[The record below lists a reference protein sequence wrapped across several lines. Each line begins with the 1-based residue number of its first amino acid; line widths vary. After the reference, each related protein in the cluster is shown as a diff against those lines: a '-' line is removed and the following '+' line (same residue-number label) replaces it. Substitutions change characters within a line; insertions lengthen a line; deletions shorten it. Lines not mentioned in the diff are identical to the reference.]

1 MILLLTQDDTVN
13 LSKFISRE
21 QLAPTAAYHLIHQQ
35 VIAPLHHYLT
45 RLIAAWTGCEA
56 SDTQMI
62 LHTHALLG
70 EVLAFRLGR
79 ETILLRT
86 GWTQFDAQKR
96 NRFSKSLPVISI
108 SSCMGYRKGVWAD
121 EKPVV
126 VILLIVILLA
136 ALGGGWWWYQSSRQ
150 QPLTLYGN
158 VDIRTVNMSF
168 RVGGRLASLTVDE
181 GDSIRAGQTLG
192 ELDRAPYE
200 NALLQAQ
207 ANVSTA
213 QAQYDLMM
221 AGYRAEEIA
230 QAAAAVKQAQ
240 AAYDYAQNF
249 YQRQLG
255 LRASSA
261 ISANDLEN
269 ARSSRDQAQATLKS
283 AQDKLR
289 QYRAGNRPQEIAQAK
304 ASLEQAQA
312 ALAQAKLDL
321 HDTVLTAPSDGTL
334 MTRAVEP
341 GTMLNAGGT
350 VLTLSLTHPVW
361 VRAYV
366 DEKNLGQAQPGQEV
380 LLYTDSRPDKP
391 YHGKI
396 GFVSPSAEFTP
407 KTVETPDLRTDL
419 VYRLRIVVTDAD
431 GALRQGMPVTISF
444 SHGNGHE

>member
-1 MILLLTQDDTVN
+1 M
-13 LSKFISRE
+13 K
-21 QLAPTAAYHLIHQQ
+21 
-35 VIAPLHHYLT
+35 
-45 RLIAAWTGCEA
+45 
-56 SDTQMI
+56 
-62 LHTHALLG
+62 
-70 EVLAFRLGR
+70 
-79 ETILLRT
+79 
-86 GWTQFDAQKR
+86 
-96 NRFSKSLPVISI
+96 
-108 SSCMGYRKGVWAD
+108 
-121 EKPVV
+121 KPVV

-304 ASLEQAQA
+304 
-312 ALAQAKLDL
+312 LDL

-366 DEKNLGQAQPGQEV
+366 DEKNLGQAQPGREV

-419 VYRLRIVVTDAD
+419 VYRLRIVVNDAD
-431 GALRQGMPVTISF
+431 GALRQGMPVTVSF
-444 SHGNGHE
+444 NHGNGHE

>member
-1 MILLLTQDDTVN
+1 M
-13 LSKFISRE
+13 K
-21 QLAPTAAYHLIHQQ
+21 
-35 VIAPLHHYLT
+35 
-45 RLIAAWTGCEA
+45 
-56 SDTQMI
+56 
-62 LHTHALLG
+62 
-70 EVLAFRLGR
+70 
-79 ETILLRT
+79 
-86 GWTQFDAQKR
+86 
-96 NRFSKSLPVISI
+96 
-108 SSCMGYRKGVWAD
+108 
-121 EKPVV
+121 KPVV

-136 ALGGGWWWYQSSRQ
+136 ALGGGW
-150 QPLTLYGN
+150 LTLYGN

-341 GTMLNAGGT
+341 GT
-350 VLTLSLTHPVW
+350 THPVW

-366 DEKNLGQAQPGQEV
+366 DEKNLGQAQPGREV

-419 VYRLRIVVTDAD
+419 VYRLRIVVNDAD
-431 GALRQGMPVTISF
+431 GALRQGMPVTVSF
-444 SHGNGHE
+444 NHGNGHE

>member
-1 MILLLTQDDTVN
+1 M
-13 LSKFISRE
+13 K
-21 QLAPTAAYHLIHQQ
+21 
-35 VIAPLHHYLT
+35 
-45 RLIAAWTGCEA
+45 
-56 SDTQMI
+56 
-62 LHTHALLG
+62 
-70 EVLAFRLGR
+70 
-79 ETILLRT
+79 
-86 GWTQFDAQKR
+86 
-96 NRFSKSLPVISI
+96 
-108 SSCMGYRKGVWAD
+108 
-121 EKPVV
+121 KPVV

-221 AGYRAEEIA
+221 SGYRAEEIA

-366 DEKNLGQAQPGQEV
+366 DEKNLGQAQPGREV

-419 VYRLRIVVTDAD
+419 VYRLRIVVNDAD
-431 GALRQGMPVTISF
+431 GALRQGMPVTVSF
-444 SHGNGHE
+444 NHGNGHE

>member
-1 MILLLTQDDTVN
+1 M
-13 LSKFISRE
+13 K
-21 QLAPTAAYHLIHQQ
+21 
-35 VIAPLHHYLT
+35 
-45 RLIAAWTGCEA
+45 
-56 SDTQMI
+56 
-62 LHTHALLG
+62 
-70 EVLAFRLGR
+70 
-79 ETILLRT
+79 
-86 GWTQFDAQKR
+86 
-96 NRFSKSLPVISI
+96 
-108 SSCMGYRKGVWAD
+108 
-121 EKPVV
+121 KPVV

-221 AGYRAEEIA
+221 AGYRSEEIA
-230 QAAAAVKQAQ
+230 QAAAAVNQAQ

-366 DEKNLGQAQPGQEV
+366 DEKNLGQAQPGQAV

-431 GALRQGMPVTISF
+431 GALRQGMPVTVSF
-444 SHGNGHE
+444 DNGNRHE

>member
-1 MILLLTQDDTVN
+1 M
-13 LSKFISRE
+13 K
-21 QLAPTAAYHLIHQQ
+21 
-35 VIAPLHHYLT
+35 
-45 RLIAAWTGCEA
+45 
-56 SDTQMI
+56 
-62 LHTHALLG
+62 
-70 EVLAFRLGR
+70 
-79 ETILLRT
+79 
-86 GWTQFDAQKR
+86 
-96 NRFSKSLPVISI
+96 
-108 SSCMGYRKGVWAD
+108 
-121 EKPVV
+121 KPVV

-255 LRASSA
+255 LSASSA

-366 DEKNLGQAQPGQEV
+366 DEKNLGQAQPGREV

-419 VYRLRIVVTDAD
+419 VYRLRIVVNDAD
-431 GALRQGMPVTISF
+431 GALRQGMPVTVSF
-444 SHGNGHE
+444 NHGNGHE

>member
-1 MILLLTQDDTVN
+1 M
-13 LSKFISRE
+13 K
-21 QLAPTAAYHLIHQQ
+21 
-35 VIAPLHHYLT
+35 
-45 RLIAAWTGCEA
+45 
-56 SDTQMI
+56 
-62 LHTHALLG
+62 
-70 EVLAFRLGR
+70 
-79 ETILLRT
+79 
-86 GWTQFDAQKR
+86 
-96 NRFSKSLPVISI
+96 
-108 SSCMGYRKGVWAD
+108 
-121 EKPVV
+121 KPVV

-221 AGYRAEEIA
+221 AGYRSEEIA
-230 QAAAAVKQAQ
+230 QAAAAVNQAQ

-321 HDTVLTAPSDGTL
+321 RDTVLTAPSDGTL

-366 DEKNLGQAQPGQEV
+366 DEKNLGQAQPGQAV

-419 VYRLRIVVTDAD
+419 VYRLRIVVNDAD
-431 GALRQGMPVTISF
+431 GALRQGMPVTVSF
-444 SHGNGHE
+444 DNGNGHE